1 MNKKSIF
8 FLRRNLAY
16 ILFFSLFYNVF
27 LYTDDCNG
35 IIQQVETLL
44 EQQSENDQSLQV
56 IASLQDVMDKDLDSL
71 IDILTPVK
79 SGYLFETCSCRA
91 HTKASRKALDT
102 ERGNEFMD
110 QSNSILVDV
119 NGKQITSVGQLRAI
133 LTSQFST
140 VDRLDDLQ
148 ERLDSITDKLDET
161 NQLAQDL
168 GISLSDCEASLD
180 ECIGSCALWEE
191 YMDEMFGTPDDIFW
205 KHEANCV
212 SCEK

>member
-1 MNKKSIF
+1 MSKKSIF

-16 ILFFSLFYNVF
+16 ILFFSLFYSAF
-27 LYTDDCNG
+27 LYSDDCNG
-35 IIQQVETLL
+35 VIQQVETLL
-44 EQQSENDQSLQV
+44 EQQLEKDQSLQV

-79 SGYLFETCSCRA
+79 SGHLFEAPSSRA
-91 HTKASRKALDT
+91 HTKASRKAQDT
-102 ERGNEFMD
+102 EQGNDFMD

-119 NGKQITSVGQLRAI
+119 NGKQITSITQLRAI

-140 VDRLDDLQ
+140 VDILDDLQ

-180 ECIGSCALWEE
+180 ECVRSCSLWEE
-191 YMDEMFGTPDDIFW
+191 YMDEMFSTPDDIFW
-205 KHEANCV
+205 KYESN
-212 SCEK
+212 STSREK